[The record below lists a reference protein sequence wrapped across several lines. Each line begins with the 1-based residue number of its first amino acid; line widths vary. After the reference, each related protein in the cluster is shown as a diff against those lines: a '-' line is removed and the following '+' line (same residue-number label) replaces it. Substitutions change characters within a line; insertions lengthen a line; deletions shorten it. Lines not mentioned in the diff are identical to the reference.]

1 MSKPRRK
8 GKPYNPGAVHD
19 RRSHDLL
26 RNAQVGALE
35 VEDPMGLEPGD
46 KITVLRST
54 RDDPLARLHDR
65 RQIDEAQYNGGRAF
79 QNDFETAERGP
90 QAIDP
95 SKEYVDGGRLP
106 EPITEQQRKAVM
118 RLNRAERALGADGS
132 ALTHAV
138 LIAGQTVSQV
148 ARSRGLA
155 GERWEKYFGLR
166 FRECLDRL
174 AVVYGFATA

>member
-1 MSKPRRK
+1 
-8 GKPYNPGAVHD
+8 
-19 RRSHDLL
+19 
-26 RNAQVGALE
+26 
-35 VEDPMGLEPGD
+35 
-46 KITVLRST
+46 
-54 RDDPLARLHDR
+54 
-65 RQIDEAQYNGGRAF
+65 
-79 QNDFETAERGP
+79 
-90 QAIDP
+90 
-95 SKEYVDGGRLP
+95 
-106 EPITEQQRKAVM
+106 VM